1 MADSAGEH
9 LMQSW
14 LLGARL
20 ATEIQQRVYL
30 LGFSFGSLDCKS
42 VKKAQEMHTYLW
54 LFLRR

>member
-1 MADSAGEH
+1 MADSAGEY
-9 LMQSW
+9 LTQSW

-30 LGFSFGSLDCKS
+30 FGLSFGSLDCKS

-54 LFLRR
+54 LLLRR